1 MIMLDRIS
9 PASIRILARHLVNFP
24 KPSTTKILTSIPSD
38 DRIKV
43 IEEMEKIKKND
54 QKSSS

>member
-1 MIMLDRIS
+1 MLDRIS
-9 PASIRILARHLVNFP
+9 PASIRVLARHLIKFP

>member
-1 MIMLDRIS
+1 VLDRIS

-54 QKSSS
+54 QKNSS